1 VSAHRAGYA
10 AIVGRPNVGKS
21 TLLNALC
28 GQKLA
33 IVTPKPQTT
42 RDNILGIKNVPDAQ
56 IVFVDTPGLHP
67 AKGLPLNDRMRQ
79 EALRAI
85 GDADVVLLLT
95 EAATD
100 AGKPMPHDDRIVL
113 EAIAD
118 VRRPVIL
125 VMTKA
130 DKTRHKDALLPQIE
144 RMTLVR
150 PFDAVVPTSAVKK
163 IGLDALVREIVARL
177 PESPAFFPDEM
188 VTDRAERFL
197 AAELVREQITLLTR
211 DELPYSVAVVVEKWE
226 DDVLP
231 PRPASRAAKPDKGAK
246 RGRARA
252 PSAPTG
258 GPRALSRIWA
268 TIHVNRPSQ
277 KAIVVGKGG
286 AMLRAIGTAARRQIE
301 AMVGHQVHL
310 ELFVR
315 VSEGWAESAR
325 GVDKLTGGT

>member
-1 VSAHRAGYA
+1 MSSHRAGYA
-10 AIVGRPNVGKS
+10 AIIGRPNVGKS
-21 TLLNALC
+21 TLLNALI

-42 RDNILGIKNVPDAQ
+42 RDAILGIRNEPGAQ
-56 IVFVDTPGLHP
+56 IVFVDTPGLHS
-67 AKGLPLNDRMRQ
+67 AKGQPLNARMRE

-100 AGKPMPHDDRIVL
+100 AGRPMPHDDRVAL

-118 VRRPVIL
+118 VKTPVLL
-125 VMTKA
+125 VMTKVDRA
-130 DKTRHKDALLPQIE
+130 GKKDALLPQIE
-144 RMTLVR
+144 RMSQVR

-163 IGLDALVREIVARL
+163 VGLDALVREIVERL

-188 VTDRAERFL
+188 VTDRHERFL
-197 AAELVREQITLLTR
+197 AGELVREQITLMTR
-211 DELPYSVAVVVEKWE
+211 EELPYSVAVVVERWE
-226 DDVLP
+226 DDVLAP
-231 PRPASRAAKPDKGAK
+231 RRPPRAPRPAKGNKAAPVVA
-246 RGRARA
+246 AA
-252 PSAPTG
+252 A
-258 GPRALSRIWA
+258 GPRPISRIWA

-315 VSEGWAESAR
+315 VTEGWAESAR
-325 GVDKLTGGT
+325 GIEKITGGT